1 MLETNNFVDIHFRE
15 DILPKGDMWNGDNV
29 IFTKTSK

>member
-1 MLETNNFVDIHFRE
+1 MLESNKFIDIHFRE
-15 DILPKGDMWNGDNV
+15 DILPDEDIWSGDNV